1 MKKQTLLKKIAKL
14 GLEVDD
20 NGTRCYIV
28 HNGKIAS
35 WFYQND
41 YHSGEPYAL
50 NFHIKSVG
58 QESDPYTDYYPG
70 YHLDNATQML
80 QTLVPPPAKFPV
92 GSLVRGKQNKR
103 AQRSGYAGKVGLV
116 TEAGGSN
123 YCRVE
128 WVGEAKNNP
137 YNNYPERDLELV
149 SAA

>member
-1 MKKQTLLKKIAKL
+1 MKKEALLKKIAKL

-20 NGTRCYIV
+20 NSHRAYII

-35 WFYQND
+35 WLYQN
-41 YHSGEPYAL
+41 HWQTGEPYAV

-70 YHLDNATQML
+70 YFVDNPTQML
-80 QTLVPPPAKFPV
+80 NALVPPPAKFPV
-92 GSLVRGKQNKR
+92 GSLVRGKQCKR
-103 AQRSGYAGKVGLV
+103 AQRQGYAGKVGLV
-116 TEAGGSN
+116 TQAGGQN

-128 WVGEAKNNP
+128 WVGESNNY